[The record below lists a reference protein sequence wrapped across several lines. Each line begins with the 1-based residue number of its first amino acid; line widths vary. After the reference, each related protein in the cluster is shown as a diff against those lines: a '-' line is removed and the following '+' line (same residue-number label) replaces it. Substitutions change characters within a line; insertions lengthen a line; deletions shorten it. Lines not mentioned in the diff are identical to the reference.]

1 MKALGPPP
9 AKPLCTH
16 NETIWTDRSSGRKGE
31 VVRGRTRARASG
43 GLLAR
48 LRAPVRD
55 YADGCMCPKG
65 CTCVRA
71 DGLNVTCSR
80 AHLKEIPPELPADTA
95 LLWLDHNQIASVP
108 ARAFQGLRQLRELNL
123 SHNALETL
131 GESALWGVEGTLQT
145 LDISHNQISRVHKDV
160 FALLKARV
168 HVGHNPWHCDCALQQ
183 ALRGMAYN
191 HEAAGWVFCKT
202 SELPDLEGRP
212 FLAVDADLC
221 NLAKRTTDYAMLVTM
236 FGWFAMVIS
245 YVVYYVR
252 QNQEDARRHLE
263 YLKSLPSKPKKPD
276 DGEDVSTVV

>member
-1 MKALGPPP
+1 MTLLDLWLSRSLPMWLLLQSLVLMALCFPP
-9 AKPLCTH
+9 A
-16 NETIWTDRSSGRKGE
+16 S
-31 VVRGRTRARASG
+31 
-43 GLLAR
+43 
-48 LRAPVRD
+48 
-55 YADGCMCPKG
+55 MCPKG